1 MEKHR
6 IAGVPLNN
14 FSYADD
20 LALVAPSAGGL
31 NQLLKICDRI
41 ALEDYIIYSS
51 TKSVRMFM
59 QSNNKLKTM
68 PNIYQS
74 DTNLF
79 M

>member
-1 MEKHR
+1 MK
-6 IAGVPLNN
+6 
-14 FSYADD
+14 FFCCADD
-20 LALVAPSAGGL
+20 LALVAPSAWGL